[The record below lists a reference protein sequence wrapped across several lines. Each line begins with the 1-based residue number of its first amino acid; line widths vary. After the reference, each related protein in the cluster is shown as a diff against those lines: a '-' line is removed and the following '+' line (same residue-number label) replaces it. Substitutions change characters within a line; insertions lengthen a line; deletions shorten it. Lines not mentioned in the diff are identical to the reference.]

1 MILETVQAY
10 CENILTTTKCKELPF
25 HNVEHTRQVMQNADT
40 ISQHIGLS
48 DEEKEP
54 IFIAAWFHD
63 TGFCQAYHGHED
75 VSIRLAHSFL
85 EKYNYPSEE
94 IAVVVSCIEATKM
107 PQNPVNKFAEVLSD
121 ADIFHISTPDFVYRK
136 LLLRRE
142 WELELNKISTDV
154 EWHRLNLEFLHN
166 HRFFTAY
173 GRKILMKGQMENE
186 EKVKNLIG
194 MYID

>member
-63 TGFCQAYHGHED
+63 TGFCQAY
-75 VSIRLAHSFL
+75 R
-85 EKYNYPSEE
+85 
-94 IAVVVSCIEATKM
+94 T
-107 PQNPVNKFAEVLSD
+107 
-121 ADIFHISTPDFVYRK
+121 
-136 LLLRRE
+136 
-142 WELELNKISTDV
+142 
-154 EWHRLNLEFLHN
+154 
-166 HRFFTAY
+166 
-173 GRKILMKGQMENE
+173 
-186 EKVKNLIG
+186 
-194 MYID
+194 